1 VGYGGQFPGRRSKP
15 NRRGEPIYVRWQN
28 HLPDEHLLPEDPT
41 IHGDIIPYDERAP
54 ASFRTSTVA
63 TSNTRATGN
72 RRRGSPV
79 TSKQTGPD
87 FEKKDYYYANEQP
100 PATLW
105 YHDHSLGITR
115 LNVYAGLAG
124 FYLLRNDHER
134 ELDLPT
140 SDNEIPLVLQDRS
153 FNEDGS
159 LYYPTDVPATEEDEN
174 DSHPDP
180 SIVPQFYGGTSTVN
194 GRHGPDCPSIPNST
208 GSACSTVPTAD
219 TTTSSC
225 SNTTRN
231 RATRVR
237 HGAAVRPDRE
247 RRRAPSR
254 NRSRPLTA
262 SNSDRVSARTSS
274 STSVSTRAR
283 PLLLHNNA
291 PAKYR
296 GTSGIGPDDS
306 EPLPEVMLID
316 VAAAESEQEPTQP
329 QTNWTQVP

>member
-1 VGYGGQFPGRRSKP
+1 MKYLVRVSSNRAERKMASLITRWRWPRSNRSSTATFRRRPCGATVGAVSGPTIEAEQ
-15 NRRGEPIYVRWQN
+15 GEPIYVRWQN

-41 IHGDIIPYDERAP
+41 IHGDIIPYDELAP

-63 TSNTRATGN
+63 TSNTRATGKPQAWFT
-72 RRRGSPV
+72 RDFE
-79 TSKQTGPD
+79 QTGPD

-140 SDNEIPLVLQDRS
+140 SDNEIPLVLQDRVSTRTARYTTRRTSQRQKRMKTIHIPTQAS
-153 FNEDGS
+153 FRS
-159 LYYPTDVPATEEDEN
+159 STATRRR
-174 DSHPDP
+174 
-180 SIVPQFYGGTSTVN
+180 ST

-231 RATRVR
+231 RATRVSR
-237 HGAAVRPDRE
+237 AAVRPDRE
-247 RRRAPSR
+247 RRRAPLGTGR
-254 NRSRPLTA
+254 
-262 SNSDRVSARTSS
+262 DR
-274 STSVSTRAR
+274 
-283 PLLLHNNA
+283 
-291 PAKYR
+291 
-296 GTSGIGPDDS
+296 
-306 EPLPEVMLID
+306 
-316 VAAAESEQEPTQP
+316 
-329 QTNWTQVP
+329 